1 MTEEINPKDVLPFL
15 NHVAGAAGKLILSY
29 SQGEFAIES
38 KDTRSRGIDIVTD
51 ADKAA
56 EDLILGAIS
65 REFPGHDILTEER
78 KLEKTDARRLWVV
91 DPLDGT
97 VNFAH
102 GYPAFCISIAL
113 MDRNRPVAG
122 IIFDPLRNETFSA
135 LTGFGAFFNGALM
148 RVSKRDVLTK
158 SIVATGFPY
167 DRGYSAINN
176 LAEFCTIMP
185 RMQGVRRGGSAAMD
199 LAYVACARLDG
210 FWELKLKP
218 WDMAA
223 GMLIVTEAGGK
234 VTDRYG
240 NPTDIYADNIL
251 STNGLIHDQ
260 LIELLARAEKERD
273 GLAHFVPENRL

>member
-15 NHVAGAAGKLILSY
+15 NKVTEDAGRVILSY
-29 SQGEFAIES
+29 FRGEFEITG
-38 KDTRSRGIDIVTD
+38 KDPRKGGIDIVTD

-56 EDLILGAIS
+56 EDLILEAIA

-78 KLEKTDARRLWVV
+78 RLEKTDSRWLWVV

-102 GYPAFCISIAL
+102 GYPVFCVSIAL
-113 MDRNRPVAG
+113 MDQNRPVAG
-122 IIFDPLRNETFSA
+122 IVYDPVHLETFSA
-135 LTGFGAFFNGALM
+135 LRGFGAFFNGNLTY
-148 RVSKRDVLTK
+148 VSTRAVLTK

-167 DRGYSAINN
+167 DRAYSEINN
-176 LAEFCTIMP
+176 LAEFCKIMP
-185 RMQGVRRGGSAAMD
+185 RMQGVRRGGSAALD
-199 LAYVACARLDG
+199 LAYTACARLDG

-223 GMLIVTEAGGK
+223 GMLIVAEAGGK

-240 NPTDIYADNIL
+240 NPTDIYTDNIL
-251 STNGLIHDQ
+251 ATNGLIHDQ
-260 LIELLARAEKERD
+260 LIELLAQAEKERD
-273 GLAHFVPENRL
+273 GLARFVPEYSS